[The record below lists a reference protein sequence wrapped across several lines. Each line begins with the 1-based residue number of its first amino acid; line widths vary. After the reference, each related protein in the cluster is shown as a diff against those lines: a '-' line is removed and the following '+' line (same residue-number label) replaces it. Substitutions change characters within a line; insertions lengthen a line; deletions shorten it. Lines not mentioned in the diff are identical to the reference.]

1 MKITI
6 APDSFKGSR
15 TSREAAELIEKG
27 ARRVF
32 PGAEYIRIPIA
43 DGGEGTVEAL
53 VDGLNGTLRSV
64 QCRDPLSRPVD
75 AVYGTIDDKA
85 VIEMA
90 AASGLTLLGKNERDP
105 RITSTYGTGELI
117 LAALKAGCRDITIG
131 IGGSATN
138 DGGTG
143 MAAAL
148 GFRFLD
154 SGGRPLPPGGAALT
168 KLASI
173 DSSGV
178 HPGLRDA
185 RIHVACDVDNPL
197 LGEQGASHIYG
208 PQKGASFETACE
220 LDAALAR
227 LADTAEAWKGRE
239 MRGIPGAG
247 AAGGLGFGLIAFCDA
262 QRKSGIDTVL
272 DLVDFNERISGSS
285 LVITGE
291 GKIDGQSIRGKVPVG
306 VAARCRPAGIPV
318 LALVGSIGTDSRAVY
333 EHGIDSIMNTIE
345 SPMTLEEAISRG
357 DVSLTDAAERA
368 CRIIRIG
375 MRIQV
380 SPNLP
385 EPGSP
390 S

>member
-131 IGGSATN
+131 VGGSATN

-154 SGGRPLPPGGAALT
+154 
-168 KLASI
+168 
-173 DSSGV
+173 
-178 HPGLRDA
+178 
-185 RIHVACDVDNPL
+185 
-197 LGEQGASHIYG
+197 
-208 PQKGASFETACE
+208 
-220 LDAALAR
+220 
-227 LADTAEAWKGRE
+227 
-239 MRGIPGAG
+239 
-247 AAGGLGFGLIAFCDA
+247 
-262 QRKSGIDTVL
+262 
-272 DLVDFNERISGSS
+272 
-285 LVITGE
+285 
-291 GKIDGQSIRGKVPVG
+291 
-306 VAARCRPAGIPV
+306 
-318 LALVGSIGTDSRAVY
+318 
-333 EHGIDSIMNTIE
+333 
-345 SPMTLEEAISRG
+345 
-357 DVSLTDAAERA
+357 
-368 CRIIRIG
+368 
-375 MRIQV
+375 
-380 SPNLP
+380 
-385 EPGSP
+385 
-390 S
+390 